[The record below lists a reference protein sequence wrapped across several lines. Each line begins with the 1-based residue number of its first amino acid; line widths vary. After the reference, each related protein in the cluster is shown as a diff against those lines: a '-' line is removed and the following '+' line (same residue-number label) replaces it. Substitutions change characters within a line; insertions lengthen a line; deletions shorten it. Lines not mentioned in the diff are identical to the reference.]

1 MVLRTRVTEL
11 LRIEHPILCGGM
23 AGHTSPELAAA
34 VSNGGG
40 LGIHGCTFRSPD
52 HIRADAA
59 RLRELTDRPFGL
71 NLLLC
76 FASEEQLRAVLES
89 RPAVLSTA
97 WGDPEITTARAQA
110 AGLIAVHQVHRV
122 EEARRAAA
130 AGVDAIVAQGME
142 GGGHVW
148 HTATM
153 PLVPQV
159 AEAVPDYPLLAA
171 GGIADGRGL
180 AAALLLGAD
189 GVLLGT
195 RFLATDEAP
204 VHPNYKQAIVEAD
217 DTATIFSEVPDIA
230 RQMDWPGAVGRA
242 IRNPLIER
250 WHGREDELRRTGGE
264 VGRVLEAGKR
274 EGRREEGLFFAG
286 QVSGLIHDVRPAGQV
301 VRDIVAEAERILRE
315 RPGQVLG

>member
-1 MVLRTRVTEL
+1 MLRTRVTEL
-11 LRIEHPILCGGM
+11 LGVEHPILCGGM

-40 LGIHGCTFRSPD
+40 LGIHGCTFLSPD
-52 HIRADAA
+52 RIREDAA
-59 RLRELTDRPFGL
+59 RLHELTDKPFGL

-76 FASEEQLRAVLES
+76 FSSEEQVRAVLEAG
-89 RPAVLSTA
+89 PAVLSTA
-97 WGDPEITTARAQA
+97 WGEPAITTARARA
-110 AGLIAVHQVHRV
+110 AGLITIHQVHRV
-122 EEARRAAA
+122 EEAGRAAA

-153 PLVPQV
+153 PLAPQV
-159 AEAVPDYPLLAA
+159 ADALPDLPLLAA

-180 AAALLLGAD
+180 AAALMLGAD

-204 VHPNYKQAIVEAD
+204 IHPNYKRAIVEAD

-230 RQMDWPGAVGRA
+230 RQMAWPGAVGRA
-242 IRNPLIER
+242 IRNPLIES
-250 WHGREDELRRTGGE
+250 WHGREAELRLTNGEIGRT
-264 VGRVLEAGKR
+264 LEAGKR
-274 EGRREEGLFFAG
+274 EGDRTRGLMFAG
-286 QVSGLIHDVRPAGQV
+286 QVSGLIHDVRPAGRV
-301 VRDIVAEAERILRE
+301 VRDIAAEAERVMRQ
-315 RPGQVLG
+315 RAGRVLG

>member
-1 MVLRTRVTEL
+1 MLRTRVTAL
-11 LRIEHPILCGGM
+11 LGIDHPILCGGM

-40 LGIHGCTFRSPD
+40 LGIHGCTFRSAEQ
-52 HIRADAA
+52 IREDAD
-59 RLRELTDRPFGL
+59 RIRELTDRPFGL

-76 FASEEQLRAVLES
+76 FASEAQIVAVLES
-89 RPAVLSTA
+89 QPRVLSTA
-97 WGDPEITTARAQA
+97 WGDPAITTERAKE

-122 EEARRAAA
+122 EEARHARA

-148 HTATM
+148 HTATL

-159 AEAVPDYPLLAA
+159 ADAVPELPLLAA

-180 AAALLLGAD
+180 AAALMLGAD

-204 VHPNYKQAIVEAD
+204 IHPNYKQAIVEAD
-217 DTATIFSEVPDIA
+217 DTATIFSAMPDIA
-230 RQMDWPGAVGRA
+230 RRRFYPGAYARA
-242 IRNPLIER
+242 IRNPLIEA
-250 WHGREDELRRTGGE
+250 WHGREPDLLGPDGEEIGRR
-264 VGRVLEAGKR
+264 LEEGKR
-274 EGRREEGLFFAG
+274 EGRQEDGLFLAG

-301 VRDIVAEAERILRE
+301 VRDIVAEARRVLQERARLS
-315 RPGQVLG
+315 V